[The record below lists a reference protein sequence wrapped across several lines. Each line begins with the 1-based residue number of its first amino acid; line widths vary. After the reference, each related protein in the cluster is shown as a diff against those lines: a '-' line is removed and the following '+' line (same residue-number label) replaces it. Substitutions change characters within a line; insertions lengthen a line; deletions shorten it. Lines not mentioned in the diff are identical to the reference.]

1 MSEQPPQP
9 GSVHYLNPATLHRNP
24 AFTQV
29 VVATAPNKT
38 IYVGG
43 QNAVDPNGAIV
54 GGADIAAQT
63 RQIFA
68 NLEAALAAAGAGLEH
83 IVRWSIHVVQGQ
95 PIGPAFAVFQEV
107 WGRRPNPPT
116 ISVLVVAGL
125 ANPAFL
131 AEIDAIAVVPL

>member
-1 MSEQPPQP
+1 VGKQPERRGQ
-9 GSVHYLNPATLHRNP
+9 VQHLNPPALHTNP

-29 VVATAPNKT
+29 IVTSGPGRT

-43 QNAVDPNGAIV
+43 QNAVDAAGTIV
-54 GGADIAAQT
+54 GPGDIVAQT

-83 IVRWSIHVVQGQ
+83 VVRWTVYVVQGQ
-95 PIGPAFAVFQEV
+95 PIQPAFAVFQEV
-107 WGRRPNPPT
+107 WGRRANPPT
-116 ISVLVVAGL
+116 ISVLIVAGL

-131 AEIDAIAVVPL
+131 AEIDAIAVLPA